1 MGYSNISNKD
11 LYIKNNIGN
20 LVLNNDVYVTG
31 KLFVG
36 GIDVIARTI
45 EYPKDSGW
53 IAINVQN
60 CGITTKLYVRQVGKV
75 VSIQGELHTHHSGTI
90 FTLPNTIDPP
100 KYKIGYSHNKGRGNW
115 HCTIQGGQRNCVVD
129 YCNNGCSEY
138 IGFLMTYI
146 I

>member
-45 EYPKDSGW
+45 EYPKDSG
-53 IAINVQN
+53 
-60 CGITTKLYVRQVGKV
+60 
-75 VSIQGELHTHHSGTI
+75 
-90 FTLPNTIDPP
+90 
-100 KYKIGYSHNKGRGNW
+100 
-115 HCTIQGGQRNCVVD
+115 
-129 YCNNGCSEY
+129 
-138 IGFLMTYI
+138 
-146 I
+146 